1 MHNQNQKALNA
12 LLALA
17 MAFGYMLI
25 FAYNNTPLGAAVGSD
40 NAMYLTMG
48 TALARGCAPYVD
60 VFDHKGPLLFILQ
73 GLPQAVGGGYN
84 LTAVFLQETTA
95 LFACLLVVYA
105 LAKKLSC
112 PPIAAQLAY
121 LALTCAFMDGG
132 NLTEEY
138 TNLPTLL
145 ALYMA
150 LCVFGQAQIP
160 QKLFAP
166 AVVMGICTAAA
177 FMLRANN
184 ALPLFT
190 LISVLAAG
198 LLVKRRFAQLGQC
211 AAGFTLGLLLV
222 FLPILLWLAAK
233 GALSAAWYGAILHN
247 MMYAESGSGSRFAA
261 LFVTAYGHMA
271 TAIAALSCVGA
282 LIVFK
287 KRRAPL
293 LACAMLA
300 AAAAGGLAAF
310 LSRKFYIHYLMLGIP
325 LAAVGFAAL
334 LGLADRP
341 RIKRAAVSATALICA
356 LWLGI
361 NGHAANQTRLSE
373 RADWAQFTADAQTLM
388 AQVPQDERDRFMAY
402 RVEPRWYV
410 AAEALPC
417 MRFYFLQEVLAQAD
431 PAVMDEIVQTFENDP
446 PRWLVIYYNRA
457 FNPPYDARVAAIFE
471 TNYEF
476 VDAAGQYQ
484 LLRLKEGL
492 PCEPN
497 S

>member
-1 MHNQNQKALNA
+1 MSSRGKKKLGLNA
-12 LLALA
+12 LLALV

-48 TALARGCAPYVD
+48 TALAKGYAPYVD

-73 GLPQAVGGGYN
+73 GLPQTVSGGYN
-84 LTAVFLQETTA
+84 LTAVFLQETAA
-95 LFACLLVVYA
+95 LFICLMVVYA
-105 LAKKLSC
+105 LAKELSC

-145 ALYMA
+145 ALYTA
-150 LCVFGQAQIP
+150 LRVFGQEQISE
-160 QKLFAP
+160 KLFAP
-166 AVVMGICTAAA
+166 AIVMGICTAVA

-184 ALPLFT
+184 ALPLFG
-190 LISVLAAG
+190 LVSVLAIG
-198 LLVKRRFAQLGQC
+198 LLVKRRFAQLGRC
-211 AAGFTLGLLLV
+211 AAGFTLGLFIV
-222 FLPILLWLAAK
+222 FLPIVLWLAAK

-247 MMYAESGSGSRFAA
+247 LMYAESGTGSRFAA

-271 TAIAALSCVGA
+271 MVIAALSCIGA
-282 LIVFK
+282 LIVLK

-310 LSRKFYIHYLMLGIP
+310 LSRKFYIHYLMLGVP
-325 LAAVGFAAL
+325 LACVGFTAL

-341 RIKRAAVSATALICA
+341 QAKHAAVYAAVLVSV

-361 NGHAANQTRLSE
+361 NGNAANQSRLSE
-373 RADWAQFTADAQTLM
+373 RADWAQFSADAQTLM
-388 AQVPQDERDRFMAY
+388 EQVPEDERDRFMAY

-410 AAEALPC
+410 AAKALPC
-417 MRFYFLQEVLAQAD
+417 MRFYFLQEILAQAN
-431 PAVMDEIVQTFENDP
+431 PAVMDEIVQTFETDP
-446 PRWLVIYYNRA
+446 PRWLVIYYNRT
-457 FNPPYDARVAAIFE
+457 FSPPYDERVAEIFE

-476 VDAAGQYQ
+476 VSAAGQYQ
-484 LLRLKEGL
+484 LLRLKE
-492 PCEPN
+492 
-497 S
+497 